1 MWIVAGG
8 TVDGALRDGRGP
20 GLIGRVSGLDSMLPV
35 AAFYSLV
42 VFFTR
47 YSSWHGV
54 WSLYEQYVFLVPV
67 PFLSM

>member
-1 MWIVAGG
+1 M
-8 TVDGALRDGRGP
+8 
-20 GLIGRVSGLDSMLPV
+20 IGRVSGLASMLPV

-47 YSSWHGV
+47 YTSWHGV

-67 PFLSM
+67 PLLSM